1 MLKKIALGFI
11 VLVILIIAY
20 NLIRQ
25 IFEAIKSGERLSQ
38 SADVVYQLEVRNR
51 SLKEKLARIQSPEF
65 LEEEIR
71 NRLGFA
77 KPGET
82 VVIIPEEKLK
92 LVLGASSPAQIRYPN
107 WLGWWKVF
115 FK

>member
-1 MLKKIALGFI
+1 MFKKIGLGLI
-11 VLVILIIAY
+11 ILVILIIAY

-25 IFEAIKSGERLSQ
+25 FFEVIKSGERLSQ
-38 SADVVYQLEVRNR
+38 SADVVYKLEVRNKA
-51 SLKEKLARIQSPEF
+51 LKKKLAQIQSPDF

-77 KPGET
+77 KTGET
-82 VVIIPEEKLK
+82 MVIIPEEKLK
-92 LVLGASSPAQIRYPN
+92 LVLRASSPAPIRYPN
-107 WLGWWKVF
+107 WLGWLKVF